1 MHYAVRIH
9 DKIHVVDKEK
19 TRDEAKSNLPKCNL
33 IGDLISASNIQLY
46 TSANELGRLHLE
58 HFCTE
63 LSHEAPSSDELSQ
76 YFR

>member
-9 DKIHVVDKEK
+9 DKIHVVDEEM

-33 IGDLISASNIQLY
+33 IGDLISTSNIQLY
-46 TSANELGRLHLE
+46 TPANGLGRLHLE

-63 LSHEAPSSDELSQ
+63 LGHEAPSSDELSQ